1 MATEYTE
8 EQIAEVQA
16 LLAERQRL
24 AAEAAAKLAA
34 DQKAAEDAELKPLRT
49 WLAEPH
55 VAQVMEE
62 FNAFIEPMRDII
74 RVSPYAYNFLTAL
87 SGAAGPLPA
96 EEPETPESAEGN
108 TDGE

>member
-16 LLAERQRL
+16 LLAERQKQ

-34 DQKAAEDAELKPLRT
+34 EQKAAEDAELKPLRS
-49 WLAEPH
+49 WLASPH
-55 VAQVMEE
+55 VVQVMEE

-74 RVSPYAYNFLTAL
+74 RVSPYAYNFLSAL
-87 SGAAGPLPA
+87 SSAAGPLPVEA
-96 EEPETPESAEGN
+96 PQVEGGA
-108 TDGE
+108 DDAD